1 MSACLFLYNVAER
14 RPKTIFLSCGSSV
27 VEHSLGKGEVESSI
41 LSRSTRLQFNLQS
54 VIFTAETGKTN
65 GKPIAAALSKINM
78 AIGNYAKTGS
88 LSRSPFI
95 VNNHHN
101 S

>member
-14 RPKTIFLSCGSSV
+14 RPKTIFLGCGSSV

-41 LSRSTRLQFNLQS
+41 LSRSTSIQFHSQS
-54 VIFTAETGKTN
+54 VIFTAETGQIN
-65 GKPIAAALSKINM
+65 GKPVVSVFSKIDM
-78 AIGNYAKTGS
+78 ATGNYAKTGS
-88 LSRSPFI
+88 LSRPPFI

>member
-41 LSRSTRLQFNLQS
+41 LSRSTSIQFHLQS
-54 VIFTAETGKTN
+54 VILNAETSQIN
-65 GKPIAAALSKINM
+65 GRPIASVLSKINK
-78 AIGNYAKTGS
+78 AISNYMKTGS
-88 LSRSPFI
+88 FSRSPFI
-95 VNNHHN
+95 VNNHYN
-101 S
+101 C